1 MKSMVMQVRC
11 SLILSLAFVLPSTG
25 AQVTDDIN
33 KSSREFV
40 ERFYQWYVPS
50 LLHRGRFRSWNIA
63 LRYKRSAFSPQLIE
77 LLTANSDAQ
86 AACRDLVGLDFDPF
100 LTYQDVAE
108 RYVVGKIA
116 QKGQAYEAD
125 IHAVRSGEQG
135 EKPDVT
141 AEFVEKDGQW
151 FFVNFHYPDGDDLVT
166 ILKSPRPPC
175 SRPRR
180 PNLR

>member
-1 MKSMVMQVRC
+1 MKSMVMQVWC

-25 AQVTDDIN
+25 AQVTADIN

-50 LLHRGRFRSWNIA
+50 LLHRGRFHSWNIA

-100 LTYQDVAE
+100 LNSQDPAE
-108 RYVVGKIA
+108 HYVVGGIA
-116 QKGQAYEAD
+116 QRGQTFEAD
-125 IHAVRSGEQG
+125 IYPVWSGKQR

-141 AEFVEKDGQW
+141 AELAEKDGHW
-151 FFVNFHYPDGDDLVT
+151 LFVNFHYPGGDDL
-166 ILKSPRPPC
+166 IKLLKSPRLPC
-175 SRPRR
+175 SRPR
-180 PNLR
+180 P